1 MDYKYID
8 QLLERYWKGDTSLE
22 EEAILRSFFS
32 QTDIPGHLKRYK
44 ELFTLG
50 AIERDECALGSD
62 FDTRML
68 ALVGDEEPVKARTIS
83 MGDRLMPLFKAA
95 AMVAII
101 LTLGNAA
108 QVAFNGDSTGAR
120 QGVAEYGRPQGG
132 KSVAMGDSMKVDTLH
147 KAAQVPSVLK

>member
-44 ELFTLG
+44 ELFTLA

-68 ALVGDEEPVKARTIS
+68 ALAGDEEPVKAHHQHGRQAYAPVQGS
-83 MGDRLMPLFKAA
+83 CHGGYNPH
-95 AMVAII
+95 
-101 LTLGNAA
+101 LGQRRA
-108 QVAFNGDSTGAR
+108 G
-120 QGVAEYGRPQGG
+120 GV
-132 KSVAMGDSMKVDTLH
+132 
-147 KAAQVPSVLK
+147 